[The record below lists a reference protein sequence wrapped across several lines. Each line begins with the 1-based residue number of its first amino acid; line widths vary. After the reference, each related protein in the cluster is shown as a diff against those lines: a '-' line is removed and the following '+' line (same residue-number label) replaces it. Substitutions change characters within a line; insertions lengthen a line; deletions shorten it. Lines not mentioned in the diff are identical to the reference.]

1 MPAPRKYDAET
12 QERAV
17 WMYQDQIA
25 EHGGSKTVSRRHVG
39 ELLDIAPATLRN
51 WIETAERKDSPRVS
65 TTASDAD
72 LDEVRRLR
80 KENVIVRLIG
90 ISPCRRNCCE
100 PLVST
105 QSDTQGCRRGGTG
118 CLTRRTTLE

>member
-17 WMYQDQIA
+17 RMYRDRIA
-25 EHGGSKTVSRRHVG
+25 EHGGSKVAARRHVG

-51 WIETAERKDSPRVS
+51 WIEAAERNDAP
-65 TTASDAD
+65 TTSEAGERID

-80 KENVIVRLIG
+80 KENDELRRANEILKTASAFFAAAEVDRRL
-90 ISPCRRNCCE
+90 R
-100 PLVST
+100 
-105 QSDTQGCRRGGTG
+105 
-118 CLTRRTTLE
+118 

>member
-17 WMYQDQIA
+17 RMYRDRIA
-25 EHGGSKTVSRRHVG
+25 EHGGSKVAARRHVG

-51 WIETAERKDSPRVS
+51 WIEAAERNDAP
-65 TTASDAD
+65 TTSEAGEPID

-80 KENVIVRLIG
+80 KENDELRRANEILKTASAFFAAAEVDRRL
-90 ISPCRRNCCE
+90 R
-100 PLVST
+100 
-105 QSDTQGCRRGGTG
+105 
-118 CLTRRTTLE
+118 

>member
-17 WMYQDQIA
+17 RMYRDRIA
-25 EHGGSKTVSRRHVG
+25 EHGGSKVAARRHVG

-51 WIETAERKDSPRVS
+51 WIEAAERNDAP
-65 TTASDAD
+65 TTSEAGERID

-80 KENVIVRLIG
+80 KEND
-90 ISPCRRNCCE
+90 E
-100 PLVST
+100 F
-105 QSDTQGCRRGGTG
+105 TQGQRNTEDRECVFAAAEVDRR
-118 CLTRRTTLE
+118 LR

>member
-17 WMYQDQIA
+17 RMYQDRIA
-25 EHGGSKTVSRRHVG
+25 EHGGSKASARRHVG

-51 WIETAERKDSPRVS
+51 WIEATERKDSPSVATS
-65 TTASDAD
+65 DSDAD

-80 KENVIVRLIG
+80 KENAELRRANEILKTASAFFAAAEVDRRL
-90 ISPCRRNCCE
+90 R
-100 PLVST
+100 
-105 QSDTQGCRRGGTG
+105 
-118 CLTRRTTLE
+118 